1 MLFFF
6 RSNCVIPLKSGVLK
20 VCGSVLSEPCT
31 PLRCDADQLCPPE
44 ATPPCEQGQK
54 CVGALPLA
62 KKADSD
68 AKGVK
73 DRLDKLT
80 KKITDTAEKV
90 AEGCHLEICDK
101 STNQSRMPEITS

>member
-1 MLFFF
+1 M
-6 RSNCVIPLKSGVLK
+6 
-20 VCGSVLSEPCT
+20 CGSVLSEPCT
-31 PLRCDADQLCPPE
+31 PLLCDADQLCPPE
-44 ATPPCEQGQK
+44 GTPPCQQGQK

-68 AKGVK
+68 ANDVK

-90 AEGCHLEICDK
+90 AAPVCCH
-101 STNQSRMPEITS
+101 PEI

>member
-1 MLFFF
+1 MRQPSLL
-6 RSNCVIPLKSGVLK
+6 SNSLILLKSGVLK

-31 PLRCDADQLCPPE
+31 PLRCDADHLCPPE
-44 ATPPCEQGQK
+44 GTPPCQQGQK

-68 AKGVK
+68 AAGVK

-80 KKITDTAEKV
+80 KNITDAAEKV
-90 AEGCHLEICDK
+90 AKLTHCH
-101 STNQSRMPEITS
+101 SEITGN